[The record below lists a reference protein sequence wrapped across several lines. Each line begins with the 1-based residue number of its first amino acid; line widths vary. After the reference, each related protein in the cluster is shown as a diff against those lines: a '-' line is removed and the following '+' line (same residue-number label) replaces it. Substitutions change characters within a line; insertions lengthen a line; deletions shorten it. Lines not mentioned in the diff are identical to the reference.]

1 MTNSNPNPP
10 DPVEQAVRD
19 HLEREA
25 AGIDART
32 ILARVKTAGVTPSGR
47 RVWLKWTGGG
57 AVTAVAAG
65 IALVVLFGGPRP
77 TGDLVAK
84 ETAEELIRQAQVT
97 HTAPADRCYTVAAEW
112 DPAALNQARLGPLAR
127 KAKLWTRGDQFWV
140 EATAPDGHA
149 VAWGQTKDGTI
160 WIAPTRRFGL
170 VYDPAEVAE
179 PILRYCD
186 LMSLRVVTTL
196 GEVLEQY
203 DLFRRDSGLP
213 GEPVRIDATLR
224 PTPRNPMPRFRR
236 LELELDPDTKVIR
249 SAVLTRQLN
258 GEVVGTLTFTLTES
272 AVQPDRAYEVR
283 GHLDDDGR
291 VFEGRFQP
299 KLPGGPPVPIR
310 PDPRAKVRDEFL
322 KRMQGEKK

>member
-1 MTNSNPNPP
+1 MTTPSSP
-10 DPVEQAVRD
+10 DPVERAVRD
-19 HLEREA
+19 HLDREA
-25 AGIDART
+25 AGVDARAM
-32 ILARVKTAGVTPSGR
+32 LARVKAAGAAPSTR
-47 RVWLKWTGGG
+47 RRRLTWVGG
-57 AVTAVAAG
+57 AAISAIAAT
-65 IALVVLFGGPRP
+65 IALVAMFGEHRP

-84 ETAEELIRQAQVT
+84 ETPEELIRQAQVT
-97 HTAPADRCYTVAAEW
+97 HTAPADRCYGVAAEW

-149 VAWGQTKDGTI
+149 VAWGQTKDGII

-170 VYDPAEVAE
+170 VYDPTEVAE

-203 DLFRRDSGLP
+203 DLYRRDAGLP
-213 GEPVRIDATLR
+213 GEPVRIDATVR
-224 PTPRNPMPRFRR
+224 PTPFNPMPRFRR
-236 LELELDPDTKVIR
+236 VELVLDPDTKVIR

-258 GEVVGTLTFTLTES
+258 GAPVGTLTFTLIES
-272 AVQPDRAYEVR
+272 TTQPDRAYEVR
-283 GHLDDDGR
+283 GHLDDDGK
-291 VFEGRFQP
+291 VFDGKFQP

-322 KRMQGEKK
+322 KRMQGQQK

>member
-1 MTNSNPNPP
+1 MISPDTP
-10 DPVEQAVRD
+10 DPIERAVRD
-19 HLEREA
+19 HLDRAA
-25 AGIDART
+25 AGVDARS
-32 ILARVKTAGVTPSGR
+32 ILTRVKAAGASPSTVR
-47 RVWLKWTGGG
+47 RGWRTRLAWVSGA

-65 IALVVLFGGPRP
+65 IALVVLFGDHRP

-84 ETAEELIRQAQVT
+84 ESPEELIRQAQVT
-97 HTAPADRCYTVAAEW
+97 HAAPADRCYAVAAEW
-112 DPAALNQARLGPLAR
+112 DPNAAALVRVGPLAR
-127 KAKLWTRGDQFWV
+127 RAKLWTRGDQFWV

-149 VAWGQTKDGTI
+149 VAWGQNKDGTI
-160 WIAPTRRFGL
+160 WIAPNRRFGL
-170 VYDPAEVAE
+170 VYDPTEVAE

-224 PTPRNPMPRFRR
+224 QLPRNPTPRFRR
-236 LELELDPDTKVIR
+236 VELELDPDTKVIR
-249 SAVLTRQLN
+249 KAVLTRQIN
-258 GEVVGTLTFTLTES
+258 GEPVGTLTFTLVDT
-272 AVQPDRAYEVR
+272 AAQPDRAYEVR

-291 VFEGRFQP
+291 VFDGKFQP
-299 KLPGGPPVPIR
+299 KLPGGPQMR

-322 KRMQGEKK
+322 KRMQGPK